1 MNNPEIRDPAPGHLN
16 WTIVRRLIAAWF
28 RDPTQF
34 SRPQSGVPKFTCPMC
49 GYHGIF
55 VSVGRPTR
63 WDARCTQCGS
73 RERHRLTW
81 LWLTENGSN
90 KFEGKRIIHFA
101 PEKIWMKKMQGQTR
115 YETADLYQ
123 KNVTHRE
130 NMTRLSLPDHSYD
143 VVMCHHVLEHID
155 DDSTAMKELF
165 RILKPGGMAVL
176 SVPINTSRYATY
188 EDSAITDPAIRRKC
202 FGGTD
207 HLRFYGMDFGDKL
220 SAIGFKVDIFRLPEP
235 DETRYG
241 LLNNEFIYIA
251 HKADHATG

>member
-1 MNNPEIRDPAPGHLN
+1 MPDIDSVSAHPQNRSRFRVL
-16 WTIVRRLIAAWF
+16 RRLVAAWF

-49 GYHGIF
+49 GYHGMFI
-55 VSVGRPTR
+55 SVGRPTR
-63 WDARCTQCGS
+63 WDARCPDCGS

-81 LWLTENGSN
+81 LWVTEAGNN
-90 KFEGKRIIHFA
+90 KFTGKRIIHFA
-101 PEKIWMKKMQGQTR
+101 PEKIWMKKMQGQQN

-123 KNVTHRE
+123 KNVTHQE
-130 NMTRLSLPDHSYD
+130 NITKLSLPDNSFD

-155 DDSTAMKELF
+155 DDTAAMKELF
-165 RILKPGGMAVL
+165 RILKPGGLAVL
-176 SVPINTSRYATY
+176 SVPINTSRYETY
-188 EDSAITDPAIRRKC
+188 EDKTILDPAIRRKC
-202 FGGTD
+202 YGGTD

-220 SAIGFKVDIFRLPEP
+220 NTAGFKADSFRLPEV

-251 HKADHATG
+251 HKA